1 MENCP
6 KVQEPLIAHLL
17 LLKRC
22 FKTIKYFAMDTTQ
35 SLVACHPSSVALIL
49 LHCQS
54 SPITHVLTLCF
65 LLLNP
70 LPTNLPCASIVFP
83 YSNPQPVNKV
93 CAFCNKF
100 QVPEQARAAQR
111 MPDPDLKFD
120 ELWKVFRFVF
130 T

>member
-1 MENCP
+1 MGPYDQGDVKKKCLKQWKVRELVLLQKENCNDAKNPMENCP

-17 LLKRC
+17 LLKRH
-22 FKTIKYFAMDTTQ
+22 FKTIKCLAMDTTQ

-70 LPTNLPCASIVFP
+70 LPTNLPCASIAFP
-83 YSNPQPVNKV
+83 IQ
-93 CAFCNKF
+93 
-100 QVPEQARAAQR
+100 
-111 MPDPDLKFD
+111 
-120 ELWKVFRFVF
+120 
-130 T
+130 